1 MKNRRKAGAI
11 STFLGFGVSIEG
23 KIEFKDTIRLDGRFK
38 GRIRSNT
45 GTVIIGEKAVINAEI
60 IVDVAIIMG
69 EVNGVI
75 DARDRIEVYPPARV
89 LGDIQAPI
97 ISIEAGVIF
106 NGKCAMTARTISS
119 KKTKKIFDE
128 ISVSKELKGQQKKT
142 LDIRYKL

>member
-1 MKNRRKAGAI
+1 
-11 STFLGFGVSIEG
+11 
-23 KIEFKDTIRLDGRFK
+23 
-38 GRIRSNT
+38 
-45 GTVIIGEKAVINAEI
+45 
-60 IVDVAIIMG
+60 MG

-119 KKTKKIFDE
+119 KK
-128 ISVSKELKGQQKKT
+128 QKKYLMKYPFQRNLRDNKKKQKT
-142 LDIRYKL
+142 FDNL